1 MFLNFLV
8 AVLLVSTSQD
18 RTLEQAIAFLLKH
31 RAARSLTLRV
41 GDEDAEAQGPG
52 PEARRS
58 VPAST
63 CPSCRHRGGRWS
75 PARRAV
81 TRRR

>member
-1 MFLNFLV
+1 MFLDFLV

-52 PEARRS
+52 PEARRIRCS
-58 VPAST
+58 EAS
-63 CPSCRHRGGRWS
+63 CHSCG
-75 PARRAV
+75 
-81 TRRR
+81 